1 MIPISRT
8 TPASD
13 VTSPNC
19 RKAPSRAVSRL
30 PVAMTANPAT
40 TAPVSPSRRPAAD
53 PAPSPVPPL
62 DTEGSQK
69 SETCRPGEPG
79 YAREATFR
87 EPRRAPA
94 ASSAGQPRSSVSL
107 PCAVAQSPAWTAF
120 RPPPVCC
127 ARRGRPAGLDHQP
140 AGRQDPGRPRVRSPA
155 YARRSGPSRLRCL
168 RPGPDGAVSVTAVGG
183 SPVTSEGSWPFGWF
197 GTSRWVSDGGAGGGI
212 EFARPA

>member
-1 MIPISRT
+1 MIPIRHT

-94 ASSAGQPRSSVSL
+94 SSADPAAVLRLTALRRG
-107 PCAVAQSPAWTAF
+107 AVADLDSIPAAAGVLRPPRAGRRTGSPA
-120 RPPPVCC
+120 
-127 ARRGRPAGLDHQP
+127 RR
-140 AGRQDPGRPRVRSPA
+140 RQDPGRPRVRSPA

>member
-1 MIPISRT
+1 MIPIRHT

-127 ARRGRPAGLDHQP
+127 ARRGRAAGLDHQP
-140 AGRQDPGRPRVRSPA
+140 AGGRTQA
-155 YARRSGPSRLRCL
+155 ARASALRCM
-168 RPGPDGAVSVTAVGG
+168 PGARAHLVFGACVASLGRNLGRT
-183 SPVTSEGSWPFGWF
+183 SPLPGICGRWCSAIPFC
-197 GTSRWVSDGGAGGGI
+197 
-212 EFARPA
+212 EP

>member
-1 MIPISRT
+1 MIPIRHT

-87 EPRRAPA
+87 
-94 ASSAGQPRSSVSL
+94 
-107 PCAVAQSPAWTAF
+107 AQSPTWTAF

-127 ARRGRPAGLDHQP
+127 ARRGRAAGLDHQP

>member
-1 MIPISRT
+1 MIPIRHT

-40 TAPVSPSRRPAAD
+40 TAPVSPSRRPAAG

-94 ASSAGQPRSSVSL
+94 ASSAGPAAVLRL
-107 PCAVAQSPAWTAF
+107 TALRRGAVAGLDSIPAAAGVLRPPRAARRTGSPARRAAGP
-120 RPPPVCC
+120 RPPPRPLSGVCPAFGPISSSVPPARTGRC
-127 ARRGRPAGLDHQP
+127 RQRHGRRGK
-140 AGRQDPGRPRVRSPA
+140 PGNQ
-155 YARRSGPSRLRCL
+155 
-168 RPGPDGAVSVTAVGG
+168 
-183 SPVTSEGSWPFGWF
+183 
-197 GTSRWVSDGGAGGGI
+197 
-212 EFARPA
+212 

>member
-1 MIPISRT
+1 MIPIRHT

-62 DTEGSQK
+62 TQRG
-69 SETCRPGEPG
+69 
-79 YAREATFR
+79 ARR
-87 EPRRAPA
+87 VRHVAPA
-94 ASSAGQPRSSVSL
+94 SPGTLARLRSGSRAGPLLPAQPAQPRSSVSL

-127 ARRGRPAGLDHQP
+127 ARRGRAAGLDHQP
-140 AGRQDPGRPRVRSPA
+140 AGGRTQAARASALRRMPGVRA
-155 YARRSGPSRLRCL
+155 HLVFGASGPDRTVPSASR
-168 RPGPDGAVSVTAVGG
+168 PSG
-183 SPVTSEGSWPFGWF
+183 E
-197 GTSRWVSDGGAGGGI
+197 
-212 EFARPA
+212 AR